1 MSPATATVTAHAGF
15 GDGLEAAW
23 KKAQPRLPGSD
34 WMHPVRAEALA
45 RVIRQGLP
53 GRRQEWWKYADLASM
68 RTVAPPLVEAQALV
82 KRARPEWLAGLDL
95 IEAELNQGLVVHLPA
110 ADRLPDGFEVMR
122 LADALAVPSLW
133 LRPWMSP
140 SQSILDNLN
149 LAFASDGLLVRVGR
163 NTRIATPLLVH
174 ARRNLAGTMAHDRGV
189 IVLEDGASLTVLE
202 VQDHAGS
209 GECLGTSRLN
219 ISLGEGAHLRH
230 VRVCTNATG
239 TIHVQEDSVELARD
253 AQYELVTLAKGG
265 QLHRSQFNVSLS
277 GERASCRL
285 AAAFAVQPGEVT
297 DFSSEVRHVA
307 PNAVSRLLS
316 KGTARSGG
324 RGVVQGRV
332 CVEQAAQGTDSHQMA
347 RGLLIG
353 EGGEIF
359 HRPELEIYA
368 DDVKCG
374 HGAATG
380 ALDESQMFYLQ
391 SRGIE
396 EAEARR
402 MLLAAYFAP
411 VVDSA
416 PETLSAALANWVDAH
431 LLAEG
436 TRS

>member
-1 MSPATATVTAHAGF
+1 MSPATASVSAHAGF
-15 GDGLEAAW
+15 GAGLEAAW

-68 RTVAPPLVEAQALV
+68 RTAAPPLVEAQALV
-82 KRARPEWLAGLDL
+82 KRARPDWLAGLDL
-95 IEAELNQGLVVHLPA
+95 IEAELNQGLVVRLPA

-122 LADALAVPSLW
+122 LAEALDVPSLW

-140 SQSILDNLN
+140 SQSVLDNLN
-149 LAFASDGLLVRVGR
+149 LAFATDGLLVRVGR
-163 NTRIATPLLVH
+163 NTRIATPLLVN
-174 ARRNLAGTMAHDRGV
+174 ARRNLAGSMAHDRGV

-209 GECLGTSRLN
+209 DECLGTSRLN

-230 VRVCTNATG
+230 VRVCTNGAG
-239 TIHVQEDSVELARD
+239 TIHVQEDSVEMARD
-253 AQYELVTLAKGG
+253 AQYELVTLVKGG
-265 QLHRSQFNVSLS
+265 QLHRSQFSVSLS
-277 GERASCRL
+277 GERASCRV

-316 KGTARSGG
+316 KGTARAGG

-380 ALDESQMFYLQ
+380 ALDENQMFYLQ

-411 VVDSA
+411 IIESA
-416 PETLSAALANWVDAH
+416 PETLSAALASWVDVH
-431 LLAEG
+431 LLSE
-436 TRS
+436 RKQS

>member
-1 MSPATATVTAHAGF
+1 MSPATATVSAHAGF

-68 RTVAPPLVEAQALV
+68 RTAVPPQVEAQKLV
-82 KRARPEWLAGLDL
+82 ARSRPEWLGGLDL
-95 IEAELNQGLVVHLPA
+95 IEAELNQGQVVRLPA

-122 LADALAVPSLW
+122 LADALDVPSLW

-140 SQSILDNLN
+140 SQSVTDNLN
-149 LAFASDGLLVRVGR
+149 LAFATDGVLVRVGR
-163 NTRIATPLLVH
+163 NTHIATPLLVH
-174 ARRNLAGTMAHDRGV
+174 ARRNLAGTMSHDRSV

-202 VQDHAGS
+202 VHDLAGS
-209 GECLGTSRLN
+209 GGCLGTSRMN
-219 ISLGEGAHLRH
+219 ISVGEGAHLRH
-230 VRVCTNATG
+230 VRVCINGAG
-239 TIHVQEDSVELARD
+239 TIQIREDRVELARD
-253 AQYELVTLAKGG
+253 AQYELVTVAQGG
-265 QLHRSQFNVSLS
+265 QLHRSQLSVALS
-277 GERASCRL
+277 GERASCKV
-285 AAAFAVQPGEVT
+285 AAAFAARSGEVT
-297 DFSSEVRHVA
+297 DFSSEIRHVA

-316 KGTARSGG
+316 KGTARAGG

-347 RGLLIG
+347 RGLLLE

-380 ALDESQMFYLQ
+380 ALDDTQMFYLQ

-411 VVDSA
+411 IVESA
-416 PETLSAALANWVDAH
+416 PEALSAALGAWVDLH

-436 TRS
+436 KRS